1 MKSKADLVNGTIR
14 KAESDLQAAKLCLA
28 SKQALDVACFHAQQA
43 AEKYL
48 KAYLIAKDI
57 DFPFIHN
64 IEKLAAL
71 CATHDDE
78 FKQMESVGGLLTP
91 FAVSSRYDEE
101 FWPPLEVAIQAVEA
115 AEAIKAFVLK
125 RLD

>member
-14 KAESDLQAAKLCLA
+14 KAESDLQVAKLCLSA
-28 SKQALDVACFHAQQA
+28 GEALDIACFHAQQS

-48 KAYLIAKDI
+48 KAYLIAKDV

-64 IEKLAAL
+64 IEKLVEL
-71 CATHDDE
+71 CAIHDSE
-78 FKQMESVGGLLTP
+78 FRQLESVGGLLTP

-101 FWPPLEVAIQAVEA
+101 FWPTLQVASEA
-115 AEAIKAFVLK
+115 IETAEIIKAFVLK